1 MSFRSSCSQR
11 SSPGAP
17 GSASLGARLR
27 FERNDAVAATTPS
40 AARDHEPLALA
51 QHLADRV
58 PALVLARGRSG
69 RNGDEEVL
77 AVAAGAVRGA
87 AVLAALGPVLAVIAE
102 RKECVLVGDADEHH
116 VTAPS
121 AHSAVRAAAGDV
133 GLPAEARAAVFRRL
147 RPSRRS

>member
-1 MSFRSSCSQR
+1 MSFRSSRSQR

-17 GSASLGARLR
+17 GSASRGARLR
-27 FERNDAVAATTPS
+27 FERNDAVAATAPS
-40 AARDHEPLALA
+40 AARDHEALALA

-102 RKECVLVGDADEHH
+102 RKECVLVGDAEEHH
-116 VTAPS
+116 VAAPCRPLRRPGRRGGR
-121 AHSAVRAAAGDV
+121 RAPG
-133 GLPAEARAAVFRRL
+133 GSSRSLFRRL
-147 RPSRRS
+147 RP